1 MAARIT
7 APEATPSERE
17 LTSRELT
24 QKMNIEMDKAKKR
37 KQELFREYKDCPKVS
52 VQISPFY
59 APYFS
64 KNQPVSINGISI
76 YVPSDGKTYQ
86 VPKPFADVIMRR
98 IQRIDALIQKQG
110 VMSHFI
116 EERYAGEAELI
127 TAE

>member
-17 LTSRELT
+17 LTSKELT

-37 KQELFREYKDCPKVS
+37 KQELFQEYKGSKKVP

-64 KNQPVSINGISI
+64 KNQPVSINGIPI
-76 YVPSDGKTYQ
+76 YVPCDGKTYY
-86 VPKPFADVIMRR
+86 VPKPYADVIMRR
-98 IQRIDALIQKQG
+98 IQRVDALIQKQG
-110 VMSHFI
+110 VMSSFI

>member
-7 APEATPSERE
+7 NPEAAPV
-17 LTSRELT
+17 SRELSSKELT
-24 QKMNIEMDKAKKR
+24 HRMNVEMDKAKAR
-37 KQELFREYKDCPKVS
+37 KQELYQIYKNEKKVP

-86 VPKPFADVIMRR
+86 VPKPFADVINRR

-110 VMSHFI
+110 AMSSFI

>member
-52 VQISPFY
+52 VQIAPFY
-59 APYFS
+59 APYLS
-64 KNQPVSINGISI
+64 KSQPVSINGISI

-110 VMSHFI
+110 VMSNFI